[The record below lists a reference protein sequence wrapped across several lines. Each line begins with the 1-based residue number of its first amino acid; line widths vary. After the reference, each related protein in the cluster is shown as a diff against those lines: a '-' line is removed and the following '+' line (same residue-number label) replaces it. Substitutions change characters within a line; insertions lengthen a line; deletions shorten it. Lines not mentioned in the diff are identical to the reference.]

1 VPRASINA
9 TERVA
14 ADATWDEEASYNK
27 KKPGENTV
35 IFLEIEK
42 LQANI
47 NAKTMKIYNSR
58 DLAPLSLSVF

>member
-1 VPRASINA
+1 MLRASINA

-27 KKPGENTV
+27 KNPGENTI
-35 IFLEIEK
+35 IFLEMEK

-47 NAKTMKIYNSR
+47 NAKTMKIYNSNEI
-58 DLAPLSLSVF
+58 